1 MLKKVNIRSYGEIW
15 KKLSFFLKLRGQYIK
30 YFMSWFVSLK
40 SVIEPKK
47 KLKKNFR
54 LKEI

>member
-1 MLKKVNIRSYGEIW
+1 MEKFGKN
-15 KKLSFFLKLRGQYIK
+15 IK
-30 YFMSWFVSLK
+30 YFMSWFISLK